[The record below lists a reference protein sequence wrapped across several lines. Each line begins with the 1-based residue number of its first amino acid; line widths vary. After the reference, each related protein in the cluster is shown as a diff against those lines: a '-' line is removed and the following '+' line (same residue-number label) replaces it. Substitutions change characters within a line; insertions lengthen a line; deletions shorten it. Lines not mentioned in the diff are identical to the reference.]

1 MLPEGNGDNLGEK
14 VMAKQLP
21 KWESDEEYMEW
32 ARGEARSIIRPH
44 ELPFRQQAGEGV
56 VYDAYHGQQNED
68 DN

>member
-1 MLPEGNGDNLGEK
+1 
-14 VMAKQLP
+14 MAKQPP

-44 ELPFRQQAGEGV
+44 ELPPLRQPGDGE
-56 VYDAYHGQQNED
+56 VYDAYHGVQNED